1 MAYALSAR
9 GIVLMLLCIAAATSS
24 LGIEQASLLASQT
37 LRVLEWGPGRD
48 LVEIFDKGEPVL
60 LTGSPV
66 RDWPLLSLGEDE
78 LHDAIAELQMDSA
91 VFAVQSTTTSP
102 SSPDVGKPAVVVNT
116 AKNLPDNR
124 EVIFEPDTRA
134 FELRDTN
141 GAALLA
147 SGERNNEE
155 IYKTAGRG
163 GTVQEGISWRSQNLL
178 TETPESKLLWD
189 FFLQGENQFDMRWLF
204 YRLEHGPFDGRPS
217 ISFKAMPVGASTP
230 LRQDARHEAIVQL
243 TGSAECLLVNPADS
257 FRYAFLHPTRH
268 IYDASSQFH
277 FAFKPSAQRMAISRQ
292 NNLSMF
298 WQPPRLTNSAL
309 NSSFSGDVWRTVVHP
324 GDILVVPSSWLV
336 QCVTLSPQVLDT
348 TASNLLPGARLP
360 LALSL
365 HVSSTSD
372 AQVVINKLA
381 SDFIPQEWAAMM
393 QSIPHFL
400 NSALQGFIG
409 PVLDR
414 VHAFQQASEQT
425 TTDVPNQICLTRN
438 DPNCAVDTETRP
450 YHLDFFATLLQ
461 QRFADRARNSVSLIA
476 PLEACTPYNA
486 THNQALLD
494 PFVEGV
500 ASLLQSIP
508 SQMIELFLAIFV
520 ESYANAV
527 GGVSRGPAYIRTCLC
542 GTACLPPNLEL

>member
-243 TGSAECLLVNPADS
+243 TGINVLVAHCRSGLRTEPVCLNGPCFVCCYWKDLPNVCSSTLQIPFDMRSSTPHAIFTMPAPS
-257 FRYAFLHPTRH
+257 FTSR
-268 IYDASSQFH
+268 SS
-277 FAFKPSAQRMAISRQ
+277 
-292 NNLSMF
+292 
-298 WQPPRLTNSAL
+298 PRLNAWQFL
-309 NSSFSGDVWRTVVHP
+309 DRT
-324 GDILVVPSSWLV
+324 ILACFGNLLGLRIVPSTPV
-336 QCVTLSPQVLDT
+336 FQE
-348 TASNLLPGARLP
+348 
-360 LALSL
+360 
-365 HVSSTSD
+365 TS
-372 AQVVINKLA
+372 
-381 SDFIPQEWAAMM
+381 
-393 QSIPHFL
+393 
-400 NSALQGFIG
+400 G
-409 PVLDR
+409 
-414 VHAFQQASEQT
+414 
-425 TTDVPNQICLTRN
+425 
-438 DPNCAVDTETRP
+438 
-450 YHLDFFATLLQ
+450 
-461 QRFADRARNSVSLIA
+461 
-476 PLEACTPYNA
+476 
-486 THNQALLD
+486 ALLC
-494 PFVEGV
+494 
-500 ASLLQSIP
+500 IP
-508 SQMIELFLAIFV
+508 ATFLWFHRL
-520 ESYANAV
+520 
-527 GGVSRGPAYIRTCLC
+527 GLC
-542 GTACLPPNLEL
+542 SV